1 MGEKIIATLS
11 AAAVIAPLCAVC
23 ILGPV
28 FFGSAVAWVSGWFG
42 GFDIIVTSGL
52 AVAAA
57 GVAYGL
63 VRWKRAKAAADDTV
77 AAYVS
82 RIADK
87 GTR

>member
-1 MGEKIIATLS
+1 MGEKIIAILV

-28 FFGSAVAWVSGWFG
+28 FFGSAVAWLLGWIG
-42 GFDIIVTSGL
+42 GFDLLVTSGL
-52 AVAAA
+52 AVTAA

-63 VRWKRAKAAADDTV
+63 VRWKRAKAAAGDTV